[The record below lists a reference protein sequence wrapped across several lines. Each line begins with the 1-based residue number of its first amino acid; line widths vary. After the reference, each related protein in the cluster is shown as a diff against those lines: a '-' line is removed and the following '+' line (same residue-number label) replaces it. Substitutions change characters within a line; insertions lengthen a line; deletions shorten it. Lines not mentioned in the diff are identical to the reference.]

1 MMMTINFGA
10 SKREEPEEN
19 DNTKDLKKAA
29 MQRRLKGMKNLDP
42 DEKKKKDI
50 QASTFGGRK

>member
-10 SKREEPEEN
+10 SKREEPEEQ
-19 DNTKDLKKAA
+19 DNTKQIKKAA
-29 MQRRLKGMKNLDP
+29 MQRRLKGMRPVDP

-50 QASTFGGRK
+50 QASTFGGSK